1 MLVEEGLASVHVT
14 CGDRTLQQAEKVAK
28 EKKIGVRIIAY
39 RILKLLSA
47 FSQNVYET
55 WKAETLISSVLPGSI
70 FIVVI

>member
-1 MLVEEGLASVHVT
+1 MIGSLFIGNTNNLALMLVEEGLASVHVT

-55 WKAETLISSVLPGSI
+55 
-70 FIVVI
+70 